1 MVHAE
6 LCLKRILQVR
16 GMCSD
21 GLASSHPGRGPGAHP
36 GVIAMLCLSL
46 WPRPPGETP
55 WAGRCRART
64 PGSPPGC
71 PHRML
76 LATQGQRRVAP
87 GAGAVPPPPARS
99 AILVPALSRGSE
111 ATTGVPS
118 SPGRPRSDGLPAPCP
133 GPGVCHLLRD
143 RPTAARP
150 PPPAEGP
157 GLQAPAGSASEASTA
172 PPRPPGS
179 LSLGPHSGRRWP
191 QGRRWQGQGWV
202 APPEGG
208 FRCLH
213 PGLRSPGHEWPRGGQ
228 RSLIRLFPQRELP
241 CAALTP
247 GTVPGRVQSHPPVPS
262 PRLGTGALATEGQ
275 AGDG

>member
-16 GMCSD
+16 GLCSD

-87 GAGAVPPPPARS
+87 GAGAVPPPRTLSDSGPSAFPGERS
-99 AILVPALSRGSE
+99 HDWSAEQPWAPALR
-111 ATTGVPS
+111 
-118 SPGRPRSDGLPAPCP
+118 R
-133 GPGVCHLLRD
+133 
-143 RPTAARP
+143 
-150 PPPAEGP
+150 
-157 GLQAPAGSASEASTA
+157 
-172 PPRPPGS
+172 PPRPVPRAGS
-179 LSLGPHSGRRWP
+179 LPS
-191 QGRRWQGQGWV
+191 
-202 APPEGG
+202 AP
-208 FRCLH
+208 
-213 PGLRSPGHEWPRGGQ
+213 
-228 RSLIRLFPQRELP
+228 
-241 CAALTP
+241 
-247 GTVPGRVQSHPPVPS
+247 
-262 PRLGTGALATEGQ
+262 
-275 AGDG
+275 

>member
-16 GMCSD
+16 GLCSD

-87 GAGAVPPPPARS
+87 GAGAVPPPPHAQRFWSQRFPGGAKPRLECRAALGARAPTASPPRAPGRES
-99 AILVPALSRGSE
+99 AICSV
-111 ATTGVPS
+111 TGPQR
-118 SPGRPRSDGLPAPCP
+118 PGHHPPQRAQGFRPLP
-133 GPGVCHLLRD
+133 GPRLR
-143 RPTAARP
+143 
-150 PPPAEGP
+150 
-157 GLQAPAGSASEASTA
+157 L
-172 PPRPPGS
+172 PRP
-179 LSLGPHSGRRWP
+179 
-191 QGRRWQGQGWV
+191 
-202 APPEGG
+202 
-208 FRCLH
+208 H
-213 PGLRSPGHEWPRGGQ
+213 PGLPVPCLSAPTVAGDGPRGGGG
-228 RSLIRLFPQRELP
+228 RGKAGWLPQKVVSAV
-241 CAALTP
+241 CTP
-247 GTVPGRVQSHPPVPS
+247 
-262 PRLGTGALATEGQ
+262 A
-275 AGDG
+275 